1 MSKNEWM
8 HIWYKNSE
16 KVVLKIEKIEK
27 GYSDII
33 LFQSFNK
40 IGFNSLNC
48 YL

>member
-27 GYSDII
+27 GYIAT
-33 LFQSFNK
+33 LSF
-40 IGFNSLNC
+40 FNHLIK
-48 YL
+48 